1 MREFLKLDC
10 STKTFTLALI
20 YIVIK
25 QEESSQV
32 LTFLLF
38 CMVLDSYSSP
48 KKLHLTLHTCV
59 CVSEKTFS
67 SVCLSVF
74 RAGHSNRKNELRNA
88 LHEDIISQLVIKIYR
103 TSSIIR
109 PDNTAVNSSSM
120 RSIYICMYIPTYVCE
135 MSPVWNVT
143 NAVQQPPP
151 RPYMVSRWH
160 QEYLWK
166 GTSIACKYLHSDLH
180 IDILSAHTHT
190 CVCT

>member
-1 MREFLKLDC
+1 MCFRENVF
-10 STKTFTLALI
+10 
-20 YIVIK
+20 
-25 QEESSQV
+25 
-32 LTFLLF
+32 
-38 CMVLDSYSSP
+38 
-48 KKLHLTLHTCV
+48 
-59 CVSEKTFS
+59 
-67 SVCLSVF
+67 VCLSVF

-109 PDNTAVNSSSM
+109 PDNTAVSSSSM

-180 IDILSAHTHT
+180 IDILSAHTYTHVCVHSHILDT
-190 CVCT
+190 CICVCVCVHVLSR